1 MHSFF
6 IKTSLLVVAGF
17 LLCQCS
23 GSANNNLNGRANT
36 LNANVAR
43 AGDPGKVEGNM
54 PSYAVLTPD
63 LKYLQT
69 IEVPTAKIMF
79 KDKAVELPSGAKDI
93 LATHWK
99 DALAFY
105 HKNYFDKPKDANDLY
120 DRQRKWSN
128 YTLETGKK
136 LEALSISAPDGSRNV
151 APSESR
157 AICTFLN
164 QSASSVI
171 DRVKEQASQ

>member
-1 MHSFF
+1 MYSFSTK
-6 IKTSLLVVAGF
+6 IF
-17 LLCQCS
+17 LLIAAVVLFCQCS
-23 GSANNNLNGRANT
+23 GSGNDNQNGRANT
-36 LNANVAR
+36 LNVNVAR
-43 AGDPGKVEGNM
+43 AGDPGRVEGSM
-54 PSYAVLTPD
+54 PGYAVLTPD
-63 LKYLQT
+63 LNYLQT
-69 IEVPTAKIMF
+69 IEVPTAKIIF

-105 HKNYFDKPKDANDLY
+105 HKNYFEKPKDANDLY
-120 DRQRKWSN
+120 ERQRRWSN

-136 LEALSISAPDGSRNV
+136 LEALSISAPDGSRNI

-157 AICTFLN
+157 AICTFFN

-171 DRVKEQASQ
+171 DRVKERAAQ